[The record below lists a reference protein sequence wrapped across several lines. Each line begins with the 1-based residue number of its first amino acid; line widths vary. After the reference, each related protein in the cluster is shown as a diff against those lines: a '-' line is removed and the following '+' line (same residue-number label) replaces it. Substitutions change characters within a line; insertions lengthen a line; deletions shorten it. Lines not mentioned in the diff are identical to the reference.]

1 MNWEENVKMP
11 DDLTPSQQQLYEQ
24 IKPYLEAQAKLTW
37 DIAEKAGIKKVVD
50 WIPPEQYK
58 INIQQAKAEVARE
71 IFEILEEAFR
81 NADNRMGLFILSR
94 EWQSLKDKF
103 LKEASPSD

>member
-1 MNWEENVKMP
+1 MEAKTWEETVKMP

-50 WIPPEQYK
+50 WMPEL
-58 INIQQAKAEVARE
+58 IQQIKNCMWSDEWGVKGVIYE
-71 IFEILEEAFR
+71 NILDPLVERQLQA
-81 NADNRMGLFILSR
+81 
-94 EWQSLKDKF
+94 F
-103 LKEASPSD
+103 LKKCEK